1 MQAQSTRSCRQS
13 AIHAVIA
20 ARSAVGRVWRTIYL
34 AGCIIG
40 FVLIGTRAIASN
52 NRVVARVNG
61 EEIRE
66 AELLDG
72 LPRRWFGLGGVDSR
86 LKAVKYE
93 RLIAAEVMA
102 QYLVREG
109 IEVDAKSIDAEIE
122 RLRVNPPS
130 SGCGCCSYTS
140 LRQYMREEGFTMEE
154 LRRQAAN
161 ELGIEKAIEISWE
174 RKPLSERTPDAFERE
189 RIMMFYL
196 KASHIF
202 FSTMD
207 KPEHERSHGDAERM
221 AHRQAQQAMR
231 RLQRGEAFEQVAAD
245 MSDDVYS
252 RRQGGNLGMVSR
264 SIMGTTFADA
274 VDALEVWEVSEP
286 VRTAWG
292 IHIIRR
298 ENITHTDIMDVLR
311 GEYAQRRRTEI
322 QQAAVE
328 NTQIERLWQDR

>member
-1 MQAQSTRSCRQS
+1 MDRKTNTSCLT
-13 AIHAVIA
+13 HAHVFPA
-20 ARSAVGRVWRTIYL
+20 GKARLMYWGMGQRVRMVVL
-34 AGCIIG
+34 ALLFMGLHVHSFG
-40 FVLIGTRAIASN
+40 SN
-52 NRVVARVNG
+52 TPVVARVNG

-72 LPRRWFGLGGVDSR
+72 LPRRWFGLGGIDSR
-86 LKAVKYE
+86 HKAAKYE
-93 RLIAAEVMA
+93 RLISAEVMA
-102 QYLVREG
+102 QYLAREG
-109 IEVDAKSIDAEIE
+109 VKVDEKSIDAEIE

-174 RKPLSERTPDAFERE
+174 RKPLSERSPDAFARE

-202 FSTMD
+202 FSTME
-207 KPEHERSHGDAERM
+207 KPEHERIHGEAERM
-221 AHRQAQQAMR
+221 AHSQAQQAMR

-252 RRQGGNLGMVSR
+252 RGQGGNLGMVSR
-264 SIMGTTFADA
+264 SIMGTTFSDA
-274 VDALEVWEVSEP
+274 VDALEVWGVSGP

-311 GEYAQRRRTEI
+311 REYAQRRRTEI
-322 QQAAVE
+322 QQAAEEGSVV
-328 NTQIERLWQDR
+328 ERLRQL